1 MPTGSGPELR
11 SDEHVPIA
19 EVCRR
24 LVLSPASVRAF
35 LAAFPEIGRITTKD
49 GREGLDAEAF
59 SRLRLAAA
67 ARGAGA
73 DDDRIRRMLAGR
85 EAAPQEV
92 AATGAGPADAQR
104 ARAADARAD
113 EAGVREGADAAD
125 IEARVA
131 ERLRRIEEALSK
143 SEARRA
149 ADQDRLLLALLKAQE
164 EIQNLRYEL
173 GAQSSRT
180 RKRRSFWARLLGI

>member
-1 MPTGSGPELR
+1 MPTGTGRELR
-11 SDEHVPIA
+11 SDEHIPIA

-59 SRLRLAAA
+59 ARLQMAAS

-73 DDDRIRRMLAGR
+73 DDERIRRMLAGR
-85 EAAPQEV
+85 EAAPREV
-92 AATGAGPADAQR
+92 AVTAP
-104 ARAADARAD
+104 
-113 EAGVREGADAAD
+113 AGVRLGSGPEPGGDPEADDVASLED
-125 IEARVA
+125 RLA

-149 ADQDRLLLALLKAQE
+149 ADQDRLMLALMRAQE
-164 EIQNLRYEL
+164 EIQHLRYEL
-173 GAQSSRT
+173 ATATPRAK
-180 RKRRSFWARLLGI
+180 KRRGFWARLLGI